1 MSDPK
6 QTVILIFHRLPM
18 RLSEL
23 ECCSIYSEQIDEL
36 KGIAKNHCSHPS
48 IICISKYEYYDDLKN
63 SLISK
68 YAKKIYLLNENDD
81 NVQLESSFE
90 SKTKVV
96 NNERDLETELHAAYI
111 ACCRD
116 AVQRYHESDQGLANR
131 AAMDAERGQ

>member
-1 MSDPK
+1 
-6 QTVILIFHRLPM
+6 M

-23 ECCSIYSEQIDEL
+23 EYCSIDNEQIKEL
-36 KGIAKNHCSHPS
+36 QEIAKNHCSHPS
-48 IICISKYEYYDDLKN
+48 IIFISKYEYYYDLKD
-63 SLISK
+63 SLIFK

-96 NNERDLETELHAAYI
+96 NNERDLETELRAAYI
-111 ACCRD
+111 AFCRD
-116 AVQRYHESDQGLANR
+116 GVERYNEIDQGLANR